1 MLLLLK
7 FRCCI
12 TSYCAILMY
21 MHIYTWLTQNKCK
34 LRGLFNTEGSNH
46 WLKWEHTLRYMKFG
60 TQCVP
65 IGHPHVFECKHNH
78 KDALTYTNNTP
89 YQSKAA
95 GTAWLIVTISN
106 MLGGCFSSPV
116 TWEPCY
122 GWEICKLY
130 EEREKER
137 KTEREKGKKMQKSVM
152 KENMTKERKKRWKK
166 WLKELRKKERR
177 NDRKIITKERN

>member
-1 MLLLLK
+1 MLLLLN

-34 LRGLFNTEGSNH
+34 FRGLFNTEGSNH
-46 WLKWEHTLRYMKFG
+46 WLKWEHTLRYIKFG

-65 IGHPHVFECKHNH
+65 VGHPHVFECKHNH
-78 KDALTYTNNTP
+78 KDALAYTNNTP

-106 MLGGCFSSPV
+106 MLGGCFSSPLTLEHV
-116 TWEPCY
+116 TA
-122 GWEICKLY
+122 
-130 EEREKER
+130 ERSASCTRRER
-137 KTEREKGKKMQKSVM
+137 KTEREKGKRNGKNQL
-152 KENMTKERKKRWKK
+152 WKK
-166 WLKELRKKERR
+166 IWRKKEKSAER
-177 NDRKIITKERN
+177 ND